1 MSTKRRTPAAIDP
14 SAPRAGEAVAP
25 AYPPDSVGLV
35 ATRIVTFGADRPLR
49 LESGAQLSPVTVA
62 YETYGELN
70 AARDNV
76 VLVCHALSGSA
87 HAAGYHGTGAGE
99 KPGWWELMIG
109 PGKAIDTT
117 RWFVVCGNFLGSCY
131 GTTGPTSIDPATGRP
146 WGIRFP
152 AFTIRDM
159 VELQRL
165 LLDELGIERILA
177 VVGGSMGGMQALQ
190 WAISDPGRVAGVIPV
205 ATAGGM
211 SAQGIAFN
219 EVGRR
224 AIMGDPRWRGGD
236 YAEGDPPAHGLA
248 LARMVGHITY
258 LSEEAMHR
266 KFGRRRLAEEP
277 ETSFGREFAVE
288 DYLRAQGD
296 SFVRRFDANTYL
308 YLTRAMDSF
317 DLVAD
322 HGSLQNAFAAS
333 RASFLVVSFRSD
345 WLFPPAQ
352 SQAIVQALKRSG
364 HDVAYANL
372 ESDQGHDAFLLPGNR
387 LGDLLSGFLAR
398 LHERARP

>member
-1 MSTKRRTPAAIDP
+1 MNPLAP
-14 SAPRAGEAVAP
+14 S
-25 AYPPDSVGLV
+25 YPPDSVGAV
-35 ATRIVTFGADRPLR
+35 APRLLELPPERTLE
-49 LESGAQLSPVTVA
+49 LESGVRLGPLTIA

-70 AARDNV
+70 AAGDNA
-76 VLVCHALSGSA
+76 VLICHALSGSA
-87 HAAGYHGTGAGE
+87 HAAGYHGTGAHE

-117 RWFVVCGNFLGSCY
+117 RWFVVCSNFLGSCY
-131 GTTGPTSIDPATGRP
+131 GTTGPTSVDPATGRP
-146 WGIRFP
+146 WGTRFP
-152 AFTIRDM
+152 TFTIRDM
-159 VELQRL
+159 VALQRL
-165 LLDELGIERILA
+165 LLDELGIGRLLA
-177 VVGGSMGGMQALQ
+177 VIGGSMGGMQALQ
-190 WAISDPGRVAGVIPV
+190 WAIDHPGRVAGVIPI

-219 EVGRR
+219 EVARR
-224 AIMGDPRWRGGD
+224 AIMGDPLWRGGE
-236 YAEGDPPAHGLA
+236 YPESEPPAPGLA
-248 LARMVGHITY
+248 LARMIGHITY

-266 KFGRRRLAEEP
+266 KFGRRRLTESTA
-277 ETSFGREFAVE
+277 SFGREFEVE

-296 SFVRRFDANTYL
+296 KFVRRFDANTYL

-322 HGSLQNAFAAS
+322 HGSLQNAFAKCT
-333 RASFLVVSFRSD
+333 ASFLVVSFRSD

-387 LGDLLSGFLAR
+387 LGDLLSGFLDR
-398 LHERARP
+398 LHARAAP

>member
-1 MSTKRRTPAAIDP
+1 MDNIVTPAPEALAP
-14 SAPRAGEAVAP
+14 S
-25 AYPPDSVGLV
+25 YPPDSVGLV
-35 ATRIVTFGADRPLR
+35 ATRLLTLGPESPLR
-49 LESGAQLSPVTVA
+49 LESGVVLAPVTIA

-70 AARDNV
+70 AARDNAI
-76 VLVCHALSGSA
+76 LICHALSGSA
-87 HAAGYHGTGAGE
+87 HAAGYLGTGAHE

-117 RWFVVCGNFLGSCY
+117 RWFVISSNFLGSCY
-131 GTTGPTSIDPATGRP
+131 GTTGPTSTDPATARP

-152 AFTIRDM
+152 VFTIRDM

-165 LLDELGIERILA
+165 LLDELGIERLLA
-177 VVGGSMGGMQALQ
+177 VIGGSLGGMQALQ
-190 WAISDPGRVAGVIPV
+190 WGISYPGRVTGVIPI
-205 ATAGGM
+205 ATAAGM

-224 AIMGDPRWRGGD
+224 AIIGDPLWQGGD
-236 YAEGDPPAHGLA
+236 YAEGEPPAHGLS
-248 LARMVGHITY
+248 LARMIGHITY

-266 KFGRRRLAEEP
+266 KFGRRRLAEGP
-277 ETSFGREFAVE
+277 DASFGREFEVE

-296 SFVRRFDANTYL
+296 KFVRRFDANTYL

-322 HGSLQNAFAAS
+322 YGSLQNAFAACT
-333 RASFLVVSFRSD
+333 ASFLVVSFRSD
-345 WLFPPAQ
+345 WLFPPVQ

-372 ESDQGHDAFLLPGNR
+372 ECDQGHDAFLLPGNR

>member
-1 MSTKRRTPAAIDP
+1 MSADKKESADRRPEALAP
-14 SAPRAGEAVAP
+14 S
-25 AYPPDSVGLV
+25 YPPDSVGLV
-35 ATRIVTFGADRPLR
+35 ATQLLTIEPDRPLC
-49 LESGAQLSPVTVA
+49 LESGATLAPVTVA
-62 YETYGELN
+62 YETYGRLN
-70 AARDNV
+70 AARDNAI
-76 VLVCHALSGSA
+76 LVCHALSGSA

-117 RWFVVCGNFLGSCY
+117 RWFVISSNFLGSCY
-131 GTTGPTSIDPATGRP
+131 GTTGPTSLEPATGRR

-152 AFTIRDM
+152 LFTIRDM

-165 LLDELGIERILA
+165 LLDELGIARVLA

-190 WAISDPGRVAGVIPV
+190 WGISHPGRVAGVIPI
-205 ATAGGM
+205 ATAGAM

-224 AIMGDPRWRGGD
+224 AIMGDPLWRAGD
-236 YAEGDPPAHGLA
+236 YPENGPPAHGLA

-266 KFGRRRLAEEP
+266 KFGRRRLTEEP
-277 ETSFGREFAVE
+277 ATSFGREFAVE

-322 HGSLQNAFAAS
+322 HGSLQNAFTACT
-333 RASFLVVSFRSD
+333 ASFLVVSFRSD

-398 LHERARP
+398 LHERARA

>member
-1 MSTKRRTPAAIDP
+1 MDSADP
-14 SAPRAGEAVAP
+14 HPEAVAP
-25 AYPPDSVGLV
+25 SYPPDSVGLV
-35 ATRIVTFGADRPLR
+35 STRLLILNPDRPLR
-49 LESGAQLSPVTVA
+49 LESGATLSPVTVA
-62 YETYGELN
+62 YETYGVLN
-70 AARDNV
+70 AARDNAI
-76 VLVCHALSGSA
+76 LICHALSGSA
-87 HAAGYHGTGAGE
+87 HAAGYHGTGARE
-99 KPGWWELMIG
+99 SPGWWELMIG

-117 RWFVVCGNFLGSCY
+117 RWFVICGNFLGSCY

-152 AFTIRDM
+152 AFTVRDM

-165 LLDELGIERILA
+165 LLDELGIERLLA
-177 VVGGSMGGMQALQ
+177 VVGGSLGGMQALQ
-190 WAISDPGRVAGVIPV
+190 WGISHPDRVAGVIPV
-205 ATAGGM
+205 ATAAGM

-224 AIMGDPRWRGGD
+224 AIIGDPLWRGGD
-236 YAEGDPPAHGLA
+236 YPEGDPPAHGLA
-248 LARMVGHITY
+248 LARMIGHITY

-266 KFGRRRLAEEP
+266 KFGRRRLADGP
-277 ETSFGREFAVE
+277 GTTFGREFEVE

-296 SFVRRFDANTYL
+296 KFVRRFDANTYL
-308 YLTRAMDSF
+308 YITRAMDSF

-322 HGSLQNAFAAS
+322 HGSLQNAFAACT
-333 RASFLVVSFRSD
+333 ASFLVVSFRSD
-345 WLFPPAQ
+345 WLFPPGQ

-398 LHERARP
+398 LHERERR

>member
-1 MSTKRRTPAAIDP
+1 MEHPERQPEALAP
-14 SAPRAGEAVAP
+14 S
-25 AYPPDSVGLV
+25 YPPDSVGLV
-35 ATRIVTFGADRPLR
+35 STRLLTLGPERPLR
-49 LESGAQLSPVTVA
+49 LESGATLSPVTVA

-70 AARDNV
+70 AARDNA

-87 HAAGYHGTGAGE
+87 HAAGFHGTGAQE
-99 KPGWWELMIG
+99 KPGWWDLMIG

-117 RWFVVCGNFLGSCY
+117 RWFVIASNFLGSCY
-131 GTTGPTSIDPATGRP
+131 GTTGPTSTDPATGRP
-146 WGIRFP
+146 WGVRFP
-152 AFTIRDM
+152 VFTIRDM

-165 LLDELGIERILA
+165 LLDELDIGRLLA

-190 WAISDPGRVAGVIPV
+190 WGISHPGRVAGVIPV
-205 ATAGGM
+205 ATAAGM

-219 EVGRR
+219 EVARR
-224 AIMGDPRWRGGD
+224 AIIGDPLWRGGD
-236 YAEGDPPAHGLA
+236 YGVADPPVHGLA
-248 LARMVGHITY
+248 LARMIGHITY

-266 KFGRRRLAEEP
+266 KFGRRRLAEG
-277 ETSFGREFAVE
+277 TTASFGREFEVE
-288 DYLRAQGD
+288 DYLREQGD
-296 SFVRRFDANTYL
+296 RFVRRFDANTYL

-317 DLVAD
+317 DLVAE
-322 HGSLQNAFAAS
+322 HGSLQNAFADCA
-333 RASFLVVSFRSD
+333 ASFLVVSFRSD

-372 ESDQGHDAFLLPGNR
+372 ECDQGHDAFLLPGNR

-398 LHERARP
+398 LHGRERR

>member
-1 MSTKRRTPAAIDP
+1 MTGTWKQGTPERP
-14 SAPRAGEAVAP
+14 PAGGEGAVAP
-25 AYPPDSVGLV
+25 SYPPDSVGAV
-35 ATRIVTFGADRPLR
+35 ATRLLTLGPDRPLR
-49 LESGAQLSPVTVA
+49 LESGTTLAPVTVA

-70 AARDNV
+70 AAGDNA

-109 PGKAIDTT
+109 PGKAIDTS
-117 RWFVVCGNFLGSCY
+117 RWFVICSNFLGSCY
-131 GTTGPTSIDPATGRP
+131 GTTGPTSVDPATGRP
-146 WGIRFP
+146 WGVGFP
-152 AFTIRDM
+152 LFTIRDM

-165 LLDELGIERILA
+165 LLDELGIARLLA

-190 WAISDPGRVAGVIPV
+190 WGISYPDRVAGVIPV
-205 ATAGGM
+205 ATAAGM

-224 AIMGDPRWRGGD
+224 AIMGDPLWHGGD
-236 YAEGDPPAHGLA
+236 YAGGEPPAHGLA

-277 ETSFGREFAVE
+277 GSAFGREFAVE

-322 HGSLQNAFAAS
+322 HGSLQNAFAACT
-333 RASFLVVSFRSD
+333 ASFLVVSFRSD
-345 WLFPPAQ
+345 WLFPPSQ

-387 LGDLLSGFLAR
+387 LGDLLAGFLAR
-398 LHERARP
+398 LHAGARR

>member
-1 MSTKRRTPAAIDP
+1 MDKPAAPTPPEALAP
-14 SAPRAGEAVAP
+14 S
-25 AYPPDSVGLV
+25 YPPDSVGLV
-35 ATRIVTFGADRPLR
+35 TTRLLTLGPERPLR
-49 LESGAQLSPVTVA
+49 LESGATLSPVTIA

-70 AARDNV
+70 AARDNA

-87 HAAGYHGTGAGE
+87 HAAGFHGTGAHE

-117 RWFVVCGNFLGSCY
+117 RWFVISSNFLGSCY
-131 GTTGPTSIDPATGRP
+131 GTTGPTSTDPATGRP

-152 AFTIRDM
+152 VFSIRDM
-159 VELQRL
+159 VEVQRL
-165 LLDELGIERILA
+165 LLDELGIERLLA

-190 WAISDPGRVAGVIPV
+190 WGISHPARVAGVIPV
-205 ATAGGM
+205 ATAAGM

-219 EVGRR
+219 EVARR
-224 AIMGDPRWRGGD
+224 AIIGDPLWHAGGYD
-236 YAEGDPPAHGLA
+236 EGDPPVHGLS
-248 LARMVGHITY
+248 LARMIGHITY

-266 KFGRRRLAEEP
+266 KFGRRRLAEG
-277 ETSFGREFAVE
+277 TGAFFGREFEVE

-296 SFVRRFDANTYL
+296 KFVRRFDANTYL

-322 HGSLQNAFAAS
+322 HGSLQNAFAGCT
-333 RASFLVVSFRSD
+333 ASFLVVSFRSD
-345 WLFPPAQ
+345 WLFPPAL

-398 LHERARP
+398 LHERSRS

>member
-1 MSTKRRTPAAIDP
+1 MSESHRKHPAVVPADASRGAVGP
-14 SAPRAGEAVAP
+14 S
-25 AYPPDSVGLV
+25 YPPDSVGLV
-35 ATRIVTFGADRPLR
+35 ATRLLTLGADRPLR
-49 LESGAQLSPVTVA
+49 LESGAVLSPVTVA
-62 YETYGELN
+62 YETYGELSAAGDN
-70 AARDNV
+70 A

-87 HAAGYHGTGAGE
+87 HAAGYHGTGADE
-99 KPGWWELMIG
+99 KPGWWELMVG

-117 RWFVVCGNFLGSCY
+117 RWFVICSNFLGSCY
-131 GTTGPTSIDPATGRP
+131 GTTGPTSVDPAAGRP
-146 WGIRFP
+146 WGVRFP
-152 AFTIRDM
+152 LFTIRDM

-165 LLDELGIERILA
+165 LLDELGIARLLA

-190 WAISDPGRVAGVIPV
+190 WGISYPGRVAGVIPV
-205 ATAGGM
+205 ATAAGM

-224 AIMGDPRWRGGD
+224 AIMDDPLWRGGE
-236 YAEGDPPAHGLA
+236 YPESDPPARGLA

-266 KFGRRRLAEEP
+266 KFGRRRLADEP
-277 ETSFGREFAVE
+277 GSSFGREFEVE

-296 SFVRRFDANTYL
+296 KFVRRFDANTYL

-322 HGSLQNAFAAS
+322 HGSLQNAFAGCTS
-333 RASFLVVSFRSD
+333 SFLVVSFRSD
-345 WLFPPAQ
+345 WLFPPSQ

-387 LGDLLSGFLAR
+387 LGDLLPGFLAR
-398 LHERARP
+398 LHERAGR

>member
-1 MSTKRRTPAAIDP
+1 MNEHVAASSEALAP
-14 SAPRAGEAVAP
+14 S
-25 AYPPDSVGLV
+25 YPPDSVGLV
-35 ATRIVTFGADRPLR
+35 ATRLLTLGADRPLR
-49 LESGAQLSPVTVA
+49 LESGASLSPVTVA

-70 AARDNV
+70 AARDNAI
-76 VLVCHALSGSA
+76 LICHALSGSA
-87 HAAGYHGTGAGE
+87 HAAGYHGTGAHE

-117 RWFVVCGNFLGSCY
+117 RWFLISSNFLGSCY
-131 GTTGPTSIDPATGRP
+131 GTTGPTSTDPATGRP

-152 AFTIRDM
+152 VFTIRDM

-165 LLDELGIERILA
+165 LLDELGIARLLA

-190 WAISDPGRVAGVIPV
+190 WGISYPGRVASVIPV
-205 ATAGGM
+205 ATAAGM

-224 AIMGDPRWRGGD
+224 AIIGDPLWRGGD
-236 YAEGDPPAHGLA
+236 YAEADPPAHGLS
-248 LARMVGHITY
+248 LARMIGHITY

-266 KFGRRRLAEEP
+266 KFGRRRLAEGAAA
-277 ETSFGREFAVE
+277 SFGREFEVE

-296 SFVRRFDANTYL
+296 KFVRRFDANTYL

-317 DLVAD
+317 DLVVD
-322 HGSLQNAFAAS
+322 HGSLQNAFAACT
-333 RASFLVVSFRSD
+333 ASFLVVSFRSD

-372 ESDQGHDAFLLPGNR
+372 ESDQGHDSFLLAGNR
-387 LGDLLSGFLAR
+387 LGDLISGFLSR
-398 LHERARP
+398 LHARSRP

>member
-1 MSTKRRTPAAIDP
+1 MNNQAIPPLQEALAP
-14 SAPRAGEAVAP
+14 S
-25 AYPPDSVGLV
+25 YPPDSVGLV
-35 ATRIVTFGADRPLR
+35 TTRLLTLHPPSTLS
-49 LESGAQLSPVTVA
+49 LESGAILAPVTVA

-70 AARDNV
+70 AARDNAI
-76 VLVCHALSGSA
+76 LICHALSGSA
-87 HAAGYHGTGAGE
+87 HAAGYHGTGAHE
-99 KPGWWELMIG
+99 KSGWWELMIG

-117 RWFVVCGNFLGSCY
+117 RWFVISSNFLGSCY
-131 GTTGPTSIDPATGRP
+131 GTTGPTSTDPATGRP

-152 AFTIRDM
+152 VFTIRDM

-165 LLDELGIERILA
+165 LLDELGIARLLA
-177 VVGGSMGGMQALQ
+177 VIGGSLGGMQALQ
-190 WAISDPGRVAGVIPV
+190 WGISHPGRVAGVIPV
-205 ATAGGM
+205 ATAAGM

-224 AIMGDPRWRGGD
+224 AIIGDPLWRGGD
-236 YAEGDPPAHGLA
+236 YAEGEPPAHGLS
-248 LARMVGHITY
+248 LARMIGHITY

-266 KFGRRRLAEEP
+266 KFGRRRLAEGP
-277 ETSFGREFAVE
+277 GASFGREFEVE

-296 SFVRRFDANTYL
+296 KFVRRFDANTYL

-322 HGSLQNAFAAS
+322 HGSLQNAFAACT
-333 RASFLVVSFRSD
+333 ASFLVVSFRSD
-345 WLFPPAQ
+345 WLFPPVQ

-372 ESDQGHDAFLLPGNR
+372 ECDQGHDAFLLPGNR

-398 LHERARP
+398 LHERAST

>member
-1 MSTKRRTPAAIDP
+1 MNDPAIPP
-14 SAPRAGEAVAP
+14 SPEALAPS
-25 AYPPDSVGLV
+25 YPPDSVGLV
-35 ATRIVTFGADRPLR
+35 APRLLAPDPGRSLL
-49 LESGAQLSPVTVA
+49 LESGAELSPLTVA

-70 AARDNV
+70 AARDNA
-76 VLVCHALSGSA
+76 VLICHALSGSA
-87 HAAGYHGTGAGE
+87 HAAGYHGTGAHE

-117 RWFVVCGNFLGSCY
+117 RWFVISSNFLGSCY
-131 GTTGPTSIDPATGRP
+131 GTTGPTSVDPATGRP

-152 AFTIRDM
+152 VFTIRDM

-165 LLDELGIERILA
+165 LLDELGIERLLA
-177 VVGGSMGGMQALQ
+177 VIGGSLGGMQALQ
-190 WAISDPGRVAGVIPV
+190 WGISHPGRVAGVIPV
-205 ATAGGM
+205 ATAAGM

-224 AIMGDPRWRGGD
+224 AILGDPLWRGGD
-236 YAEGDPPAHGLA
+236 YPEDDPPAHGLS
-248 LARMVGHITY
+248 LARMIGHITY

-266 KFGRRRLAEEP
+266 KFGRRRLADEP
-277 ETSFGREFAVE
+277 GTAFGREFEVE

-296 SFVRRFDANTYL
+296 KFVRRFDANTYL
-308 YLTRAMDSF
+308 YITRAMDSF

-322 HGSLQNAFAAS
+322 HGSLQNAFAACTS
-333 RASFLVVSFRSD
+333 SFLVVSFRSD

-398 LHERARP
+398 LHARAQP

>member
-1 MSTKRRTPAAIDP
+1 MSADKKESADRRPEALAP
-14 SAPRAGEAVAP
+14 S
-25 AYPPDSVGLV
+25 YPPDSVGLV
-35 ATRIVTFGADRPLR
+35 ATQLLTIEPDRPLC
-49 LESGAQLSPVTVA
+49 LESGATLAPVTVA
-62 YETYGELN
+62 YETYGRLN
-70 AARDNV
+70 AARDNA

-117 RWFVVCGNFLGSCY
+117 RWFVISSNFLGSCY
-131 GTTGPTSIDPATGRP
+131 GTTGPTSLEPATGRR

-152 AFTIRDM
+152 LFTIRDM

-165 LLDELGIERILA
+165 LLDELGIARVLA
-177 VVGGSMGGMQALQ
+177 VIGGSMGGMQALQ
-190 WAISDPGRVAGVIPV
+190 WGISHPGRVAGVIPI
-205 ATAGGM
+205 ATAGAM

-224 AIMGDPRWRGGD
+224 AIMGDPLWRAGD
-236 YAEGDPPAHGLA
+236 YPENGPPAHGLA

-277 ETSFGREFAVE
+277 GSAFGREFAVE

-322 HGSLQNAFAAS
+322 HGSLQNAFAACT
-333 RASFLVVSFRSD
+333 ASFLVVSFRSD

-398 LHERARP
+398 LHERARR

>member
-1 MSTKRRTPAAIDP
+1 MDGADRHP
-14 SAPRAGEAVAP
+14 EAVAP
-25 AYPPDSVGLV
+25 SYPPDSVGLV
-35 ATRIVTFGADRPLR
+35 SPRLLTLGPERPLR
-49 LESGAQLSPVTVA
+49 LESGAVLSPVNVA

-70 AARDNV
+70 AARDNA

-87 HAAGYHGTGAGE
+87 HAAGYHGTGARE
-99 KPGWWELMIG
+99 SPGWWELMIG

-117 RWFVVCGNFLGSCY
+117 RWFVVCSNFLGSCY
-131 GTTGPTSIDPATGRP
+131 GTTGPTSVDPATGRP
-146 WGIRFP
+146 WGTRFP
-152 AFTIRDM
+152 LFTIRDM

-165 LLDELGIERILA
+165 LLDELGIGRLLA

-190 WAISDPGRVAGVIPV
+190 WGISHPGRVAGVIPV

-224 AIMGDPRWRGGD
+224 AIMGDPLWRGGD
-236 YAEGDPPAHGLA
+236 YPDDDSPAHGLA
-248 LARMVGHITY
+248 LARMIGHITY

-266 KFGRRRLAEEP
+266 KFGRRRLAEGP
-277 ETSFGREFAVE
+277 GASFGREFEVE

-296 SFVRRFDANTYL
+296 KFVRRFDANTYL

-322 HGSLQNAFAAS
+322 HGSLQNAFAACT
-333 RASFLVVSFRSD
+333 ASFLVVSFRSD

-387 LGDLLSGFLAR
+387 LGDLLSGFLKR
-398 LHERARP
+398 LHEKVRR

>member
-1 MSTKRRTPAAIDP
+1 MAP
-14 SAPRAGEAVAP
+14 S
-25 AYPPDSVGLV
+25 YPPDSVGVV
-35 ATRIVTFGADRPLR
+35 ATRLLTLDPARPLR
-49 LESGAQLSPVTVA
+49 LESGVAFSPVTVA

-70 AARDNV
+70 AAHDNAI
-76 VLVCHALSGSA
+76 LICHALSGSA
-87 HAAGYHGTGAGE
+87 HAAGYHGTGPQE

-117 RWFVVCGNFLGSCY
+117 RWFVVSSNFFGSCY
-131 GTTGPTSIDPATGRP
+131 GTTGPTSIDPATGHP

-152 AFTIRDM
+152 VFTIRDM

-165 LLDELGIERILA
+165 LLDDLGIERLLA

-190 WAISDPGRVAGVIPV
+190 WGISYPRRVGGVIPV
-205 ATAGGM
+205 ATAAGM

-224 AIMGDPRWRGGD
+224 AILGDPLWRGGD
-236 YAEGDPPAHGLA
+236 YPESDPPAHGLS
-248 LARMVGHITY
+248 LARMIGHITY

-266 KFGRRRLAEEP
+266 KFGRRRLADDP
-277 ETSFGREFAVE
+277 GASFGREFAVE

-296 SFVRRFDANTYL
+296 KFVRRFDANTYL

-322 HGSLQNAFAAS
+322 HGSLQNAFAACT
-333 RASFLVVSFRSD
+333 ASFLVVSFRSD
-345 WLFPPAQ
+345 WLFPPLQ

-387 LGDLLSGFLAR
+387 LGDLLSGFLTR
-398 LHERARP
+398 LHARARS

>member
-1 MSTKRRTPAAIDP
+1 MRSGAGGQHADALGP
-14 SAPRAGEAVAP
+14 S
-25 AYPPDSVGLV
+25 YPPDSVGLV
-35 ATRIVTFGADRPLR
+35 ATRLLEFPPDRPLH
-49 LESGAQLSPVTVA
+49 LESGAHIAPVTVA

-70 AARDNV
+70 AARDNA

-117 RWFVVCGNFLGSCY
+117 RWFVVCSNFLGSCY
-131 GTTGPTSIDPATGRP
+131 GTTGPTSVDPATGRP
-146 WGIRFP
+146 WGTRFP
-152 AFTIRDM
+152 LFTIRDL

-165 LLDELGIERILA
+165 LVDELGIARLLA

-190 WAISDPGRVAGVIPV
+190 WGISHPDRVSGVIPI
-205 ATAGGM
+205 ATAGAM

-224 AIMGDPRWRGGD
+224 AIIGDPLWRGGD
-236 YAEGDPPAHGLA
+236 YPEGDSPAHGLA
-248 LARMVGHITY
+248 LARMIAHITY
-258 LSEEAMHR
+258 LSEEVMHR
-266 KFGRRRLAEEP
+266 KFGRRRLADEP
-277 ETSFGREFAVE
+277 GTAFGREFAVE

-296 SFVRRFDANTYL
+296 KFVRRFDANTYL
-308 YLTRAMDSF
+308 YITRAMDSF
-317 DLVAD
+317 DLVAAY
-322 HGSLQNAFAAS
+322 GSLQNAFAACT
-333 RASFLVVSFRSD
+333 ASFLVVSFRSD
-345 WLFPPAQ
+345 WLFPPPQ
-352 SQAIVQALKRSG
+352 SQAFVQALKRSG

-387 LGDLLSGFLAR
+387 LGDLLSGFLNR
-398 LHERARP
+398 LHERVRR

>member
-1 MSTKRRTPAAIDP
+1 MGNFETRVPQ
-14 SAPRAGEAVAP
+14 EAVAP

-35 ATRIVTFGADRPLR
+35 APRLLTLDSECQLR
-49 LESGAQLSPVTVA
+49 LESGVALSPVTIA

-70 AARDNV
+70 PARDNA

-117 RWFVVCGNFLGSCY
+117 RWFVICSNFLGGCY
-131 GTTGPTSIDPATGRP
+131 GTTGPTSTDPGTGRP
-146 WGIRFP
+146 WGARFP
-152 AFTIRDM
+152 VFTIRDM
-159 VELQRL
+159 VELQRM
-165 LLDELGIERILA
+165 LLDELGIERLLA

-190 WAISDPGRVAGVIPV
+190 WGISFPGRVAGVIPV

-224 AIMGDPRWRGGD
+224 AIIGDPLWRDGD
-236 YAEGDPPAHGLA
+236 YGDEPPAHGLA
-248 LARMVGHITY
+248 LARMIGHITY

-266 KFGRRRLAEEP
+266 KFGRRRLADGAGAA
-277 ETSFGREFAVE
+277 FGREFEVE

-296 SFVRRFDANTYL
+296 KFVRRFDANTYL

-322 HGSLQNAFAAS
+322 HGSLQNAFAACT
-333 RASFLVVSFRSD
+333 ASFLVVSFRSD
-345 WLFPPAQ
+345 WLFPPVQ

-398 LHERARP
+398 LHERARR

>member
-1 MSTKRRTPAAIDP
+1 MDNCAASPPETLAP
-14 SAPRAGEAVAP
+14 S
-25 AYPPDSVGLV
+25 YPPDSVGLV
-35 ATRIVTFGADRPLR
+35 VTRLLTLGTDRPLT
-49 LESGAQLSPVTVA
+49 LESGASLSPLTVA

-70 AARDNV
+70 PARDNA
-76 VLVCHALSGSA
+76 VLICHALSGSA
-87 HAAGYHGTGAGE
+87 HAAGFHGTGAHE
-99 KPGWWELMIG
+99 KPGWWDLMIG

-117 RWFVVCGNFLGSCY
+117 RWFVISSNFLGSCY

-152 AFTIRDM
+152 VFTIRDM

-165 LLDELGIERILA
+165 LLDELGIGRLLA
-177 VVGGSMGGMQALQ
+177 VIGGSMGGMQALQ
-190 WAISDPGRVAGVIPV
+190 WGISYPGRVAGVIPV
-205 ATAGGM
+205 ATAAGM

-224 AIMGDPRWRGGD
+224 AIIGDPLWRDGD
-236 YAEGDPPAHGLA
+236 YAEGESPAHGLA
-248 LARMVGHITY
+248 LARMIGHITY

-266 KFGRRRLAEEP
+266 KFGRRRLAAGP
-277 ETSFGREFAVE
+277 GATFGREFEVE

-296 SFVRRFDANTYL
+296 KFVRRFDANTYL
-308 YLTRAMDSF
+308 YITRAMDSF

-322 HGSLQNAFAAS
+322 HGSLQNAFAACT
-333 RASFLVVSFRSD
+333 ASFLVVSFRSD

-398 LHERARP
+398 LHERAST